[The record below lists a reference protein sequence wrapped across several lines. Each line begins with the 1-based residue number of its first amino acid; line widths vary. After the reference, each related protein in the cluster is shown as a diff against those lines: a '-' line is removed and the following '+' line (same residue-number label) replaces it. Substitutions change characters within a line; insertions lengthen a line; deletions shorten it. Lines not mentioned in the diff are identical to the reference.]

1 MSIWTFVFAK
11 QQREPTINTT
21 EALCLAAKRYSE
33 EALRK
38 RGTGF
43 LNNVLS

>member
-11 QQREPTINTT
+11 QQREPIINTAK
-21 EALCLAAKRYSE
+21 ALCLAAKRYSE

-38 RGTGF
+38 LGIGF
-43 LNNVLS
+43 LNDVLS